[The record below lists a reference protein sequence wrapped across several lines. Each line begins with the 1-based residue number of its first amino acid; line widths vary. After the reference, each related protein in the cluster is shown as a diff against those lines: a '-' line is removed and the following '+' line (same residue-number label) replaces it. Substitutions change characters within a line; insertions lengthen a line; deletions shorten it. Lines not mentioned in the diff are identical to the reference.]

1 MRNRLSIFLV
11 FGVVAIVALAAPSCS
26 RAKQTDTQTTDQTP
40 TDQPADT
47 GDFGSQVEDNG
58 NGLPDPNISKT
69 ALVQEAQEATTAI
82 KLLKNDVV
90 LQLVSM
96 KFINS
101 LSDTGGLSTNY
112 FIYSSPSDPNFYY
125 MVNALRN
132 GEDKKRFLMP
142 KEDLD
147 LNFDLTPIPF
157 ANWKKTY
164 VEALQL
170 TETQGGADFRKAHTN
185 YEVSVIL
192 ASPVG
197 GTLSWF
203 ISYKA
208 NDTSGAVFQASV
220 DAATGAVNVVK

>member
-1 MRNRLSIFLV
+1 ML
-11 FGVVAIVALAAPSCS
+11 GVVATIALAAPSCS
-26 RAKQTDTQTTDQTP
+26 RAKDKATDTTTTSTDQT
-40 TDQPADT
+40 TET
-47 GDFGSQVEDNG
+47 EGSAQVNTQSG
-58 NGLPDPNISKT
+58 NGLPDANVSKT
-69 ALVQEAQEATTAI
+69 TLLKEAQDATTAI
-82 KLLKNDVV
+82 KLLKQDVV
-90 LQLVSM
+90 LQLISM

-101 LSDTGGLSTNY
+101 LSDTQGLSTNY

-147 LNFDLTPIPF
+147 LNFDLTPVPF

-170 TETQGGADFRKAHTN
+170 TEAQGGSEFRKTHAN
-185 YEVSVIL
+185 YEVSAIL

-208 NDTSGAVFQASV
+208 TDSSGAVFQASV
-220 DAATGAVNVVK
+220 DAATGAVNVVQ